1 MHSAFGQIRSRNFSE
16 HRNAALICAQ
26 VHSGCSLGICFSV
39 FVVLAPNVF
48 HTNDM
53 FVNYYN
59 VVCTWAHQLTDH
71 KSEPAVSG
79 GASLNLTDHRTRLS
93 KLILHIAN
101 RSPYNT
107 NPVRIGL

>member
-26 VHSGCSLGICFSV
+26 VHSGCSLLGICFSV

-71 KSEPAVSG
+71 KSEPAVFG
-79 GASLNLTDHRTRLS
+79 RFMVGQTVH
-93 KLILHIAN
+93 
-101 RSPYNT
+101 P
-107 NPVRIGL
+107 